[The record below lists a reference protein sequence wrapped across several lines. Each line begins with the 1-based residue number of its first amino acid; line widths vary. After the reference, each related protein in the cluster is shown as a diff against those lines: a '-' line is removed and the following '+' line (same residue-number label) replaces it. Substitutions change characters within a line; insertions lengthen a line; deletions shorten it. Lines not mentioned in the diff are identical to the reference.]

1 MTALSRRRFL
11 TISASVASAAALSAH
26 PALAAAS
33 AVPVSTWRGT
43 AIGSAARITLA
54 HPQAGSLF
62 TGIEAELDR
71 LENIFSLYRSGSALS
86 RLNRDG
92 ILRDPAP
99 ELLECLSIAGGMWRA
114 TEGAFDPTV
123 QPLWAAYA
131 RASVEGR
138 TPDAGELAQRLAFT
152 GWPLVELEADA
163 IRLTR
168 KGAGLTLNG
177 IAQGYIADRI
187 AAWLSGEGLTDI
199 LIDTGEIRA
208 LGGQPGGGDWDVTLA
223 GNRGSHR
230 LREQALATSA
240 PLGTTFDQAGK
251 TGHILDPRTGL
262 PARQDWAQVSV
273 TAPAA
278 ALADALSTAFC
289 LMNRQEIDAA
299 LKAVPSA
306 RLVDLAPGR

>member
-11 TISASVASAAALSAH
+11 TISACAFSAATLAAH

-33 AVPVSTWRGT
+33 PVPVSTWRGT
-43 AIGSAARITLA
+43 ALGSAARITLA
-54 HPQAGSLF
+54 HPQADSLF
-62 TGIEAELDR
+62 SDIEAELNR

-86 RLNRDG
+86 RLNRDS

-99 ELLECLSIAGGMWRA
+99 ELLECLSIAGAVWRA

-131 RASVEGR
+131 QASVEGR
-138 TPDAGELAQRLAFT
+138 TPDADELAQRLALT

-163 IRLTR
+163 IRLPR

-187 AAWLSGEGLTDI
+187 AAWLSAERLTDI

-223 GNRGSHR
+223 GGRGSHR
-230 LREQALATSA
+230 LRDRALATSA
-240 PLGTTFDQAGK
+240 PLGTTFDQAGT
-251 TGHILDPRTGL
+251 TGHILDPRSGL
-262 PARQDWAQVSV
+262 PARQGWTQVSV

-289 LMNRQEIDAA
+289 LMTRQEIDAA
-299 LKAVPSA
+299 LAAMPQAS
-306 RLVDLAPGR
+306 LVSLS

>member
-11 TISASVASAAALSAH
+11 TISASAVSAAALAAH

-33 AVPVSTWRGT
+33 PMPVSTWRST
-43 AIGSAARITLA
+43 ALGSAARITLT
-54 HPQAGSLF
+54 HSQADSLF
-62 TGIEAELDR
+62 AGIEAELNR

-99 ELLECLSIAGGMWRA
+99 ELLECLTIAGAVWRA
-114 TEGAFDPTV
+114 TDGAFDPTV

-131 RASVEGR
+131 QASVEGR
-138 TPDAGELAQRLAFT
+138 TPDADELAQRLALT

-187 AAWLSGEGLTDI
+187 AAWLSAEGLTDI

-223 GNRGSHR
+223 GGRGSHR
-230 LREQALATSA
+230 LRDRALATSA
-240 PLGTTFDQAGK
+240 PLGTTFDQAGT
-251 TGHILDPRTGL
+251 TGHILDPRSGL
-262 PARQDWAQVSV
+262 PARQGWTQVSV

-289 LMNRQEIDAA
+289 LMTRQEIDTALAA
-299 LKAVPSA
+299 MPQAG
-306 RLVDLAPGR
+306 LVNLS